1 MATIHLKIAGI
12 DGDSV
17 AAGYEGQID
26 CDSWAWG
33 AHQPANM
40 HNATGGA
47 AGGSQVHDLRV
58 TKKMDKASANL
69 MKYCCKGNH
78 IAEVTMSCTKSS
90 GEAQVEWLKVTMT
103 KVIISNVNFSGSDNQ
118 TQGGE
123 ELTLNFAKYMMEYF
137 EQTDT
142 GSQGAAVTA
151 EYDIATQT

>member
-1 MATIHLKIAGI
+1 MATIHLKIDGI

-26 CDSWAWG
+26 CDTWGWG

-40 HNATGGA
+40 HVATGGA
-47 AGGSQVHDLRV
+47 AGGSQVQDLRV

-78 IAEVTMSCTKSS
+78 ISEVVMSCTKSS
-90 GEAQVEWLKVTMT
+90 GEAQVEWLKITMT
-103 KVIISNVNFSGSDNQ
+103 KVIISNVNFNGSDIQ

-123 ELTLNFAKYMMEYF
+123 EISLNFAKFTMEFF
-137 EQTDT
+137 EQTET
-142 GSQGAAVTA
+142 GTQGAAVTA